1 MEMLLNRVNQLQRD
15 GGRGLRQNSGVRREL
30 NRHYMMA
37 VDQVLR
43 ATPAYHRIGL
53 MRKRTQLPHGVP
65 YRFVSTPDLAS
76 QCVTV
81 SFQIRDEDLPRVS
94 ALEDRMAMQA
104 GASSVRIYRD
114 LSVMRVEFLLPE
126 AQWMDVPLGGL
137 PHRRNRACVGLRT
150 LGSPAVIDWKIPHK
164 TVFGGTQTGK
174 TTFLVDLI
182 ISLARTHDP
191 EEFKFVILNPKNEP
205 FLNKFARL
213 PHLLGEIAV
222 DYEDA
227 ATLMR
232 YCVGEMTVRK
242 DDPAR
247 MKASRVVIIID
258 EIAELIQVQP
268 EIGLIVTR
276 LSQFA
281 GGLNMN
287 LVLASQA
294 ANPRVFGEKGSLAK
308 ANFGSSITFQL
319 PRDQSY
325 LATRLAGLRT
335 DTLGRNGDGLAVVGH
350 RVSRFRAAWPAES
363 DIDSLPRSPRAPSLN
378 KNLVAGDVALEPE
391 TVPASSSETDDR
403 YPSPEETGDML
414 AYAVAMRASDKS
426 TASANAIRKNF
437 KVGASRASWIRDV
450 AQHFRERADYWQAL
464 TSCEVDILGGSDE

>member
-1 MEMLLNRVNQLQRD
+1 MLPNNARLQQA
-15 GGRGLRQNSGVRREL
+15 GGRELRQNPVLRRQL
-30 NRHYMMA
+30 NHRYLAA
-37 VDQVLR
+37 VDHVLR
-43 ATPAYHRIGL
+43 TTPAWHKTGL
-53 MRKRTQLPHGVP
+53 MRKRTQLPDGVP
-65 YRFVSTPDLAS
+65 YRFVSAPDLAS

-81 SFQIRDEDLPRVS
+81 SFLIRDEDLQRVS

-126 AQWMDVPLGGL
+126 FQWLDVPLGGL

-174 TTFLVDLI
+174 TTFLADLI

-232 YCVGEMTVRK
+232 YCLGEMTVRK

-247 MKASRVVIIID
+247 AKASRVVIIID

-294 ANPRVFGEKGSLAK
+294 ANPRVFGDKGSLAK
-308 ANFGSSITFQL
+308 ANFGSSIAFQL

-325 LATRLAGLRT
+325 LATRLAGVRT
-335 DTLGRNGDGLAVVGH
+335 DTLGRNGDGLAVAGN
-350 RVSRFRAAWPAES
+350 RVSRFRAAWPTED
-363 DIDSLPRSPRAPSLN
+363 DIARLPRASRPPKLN
-378 KNLVAGDVALEPE
+378 RNLVAGDVGLDQDGPK
-391 TVPASSSETDDR
+391 SSEADDK
-403 YPSPEETGDML
+403 YLPPEEMGNML
-414 AYAVAMRASDKS
+414 AYAVEMRPDNSQA
-426 TASANAIRKNF
+426 ASANAIRKEF
-437 KVGASRASWIRDV
+437 RIGTSRASWIRDV
-450 AQHFRERADYWQAL
+450 AQHFRERTDYWQAL
-464 TSCEVDILGGSDE
+464 KSCEVDILGGNGGE